1 MRKINKKIEFKIAAD
16 GSSASGKTT
25 GGKLIAKKLK
35 MKFLSSGAL
44 YRFCALKTLENKNTY
59 NVKFIN
65 KIANSIT
72 LKKLQN
78 KKLYS
83 PEVAKLS
90 SIIAKKPYVR
100 KALKGFQK
108 NFIKKSKLVVV
119 EGRDIGSKIMPN
131 ADLKLFFTCSTKEKA
146 KRRLKEFK
154 SLNKKITLK
163 QVEKALI
170 QRDKEDT
177 KRKISPLIMTKNAVL
192 VDTTKLT
199 IKQMEAKL
207 TNLVKNSIKKNMEIY
222 KDLSSPASQQFEK
235 LLNSQLSKNKIEE
248 GKIIEG
254 KITKITDKYVF
265 LFIPGLKSEPVIDI
279 NEMKMIG
286 MQDKVV
292 EGAEV
297 SVLLEKIED
306 KNGDVVVSAQKAQK
320 IKGWY
325 ELEKAY
331 EDNQSI
337 NGKITSKCKGGVIVE
352 HIETGSL
359 MFCPGSQISDKPM
372 KSVDHLIGVEQKFAI
387 IKLDKVRGNACVSRR
402 QIVSS
407 HKKEDKAK
415 IIEKFKVGDIIK
427 DAVVKGYSS
436 FGCFFEVNNEIDVLV
451 HLQEISY
458 SRVNHPDEIF
468 NIGEKHDLKVISI
481 DMEKLQIGCS
491 IKQLSPDPFEHISNY
506 EIGKPYK
513 VKVVKI
519 TDYGCFCELEPGLS
533 TLLHSSEIS
542 WTKKNISPKK
552 LFKVGDQID
561 CVITEI
567 DKDKRRVAISHRL
580 TNENPYTTLENKYPV
595 GSDIDGVVTSANE
608 YALYVKLGDFDIDGF
623 LHSND
628 LSYSGKPEDELKKH
642 KKGEK
647 LKVRV
652 LEIKKE
658 EQKVRVGLKQL
669 EKDPFDFFKGKKV
682 NDIITVQVVSSDS
695 KGLMVK
701 PEGCD
706 LEFLIKKSQIAV
718 SAADAR
724 PSRFV
729 GGERI
734 DSAIAEINFDKRKV
748 NLSIKLL
755 EELQNKEAVD
765 KFSSPLSGKNLPFS
779 SLSEKLDDKKKKETE

>member
-1 MRKINKKIEFKIAAD
+1 
-16 GSSASGKTT
+16 
-25 GGKLIAKKLK
+25 
-35 MKFLSSGAL
+35 
-44 YRFCALKTLENKNTY
+44 
-59 NVKFIN
+59 
-65 KIANSIT
+65 
-72 LKKLQN
+72 
-78 KKLYS
+78 
-83 PEVAKLS
+83 
-90 SIIAKKPYVR
+90 
-100 KALKGFQK
+100 
-108 NFIKKSKLVVV
+108 
-119 EGRDIGSKIMPN
+119 
-131 ADLKLFFTCSTKEKA
+131 
-146 KRRLKEFK
+146 
-154 SLNKKITLK
+154 
-163 QVEKALI
+163 
-170 QRDKEDT
+170 
-177 KRKISPLIMTKNAVL
+177 
-192 VDTTKLT
+192 
-199 IKQMEAKL
+199 
-207 TNLVKNSIKKNMEIY
+207 MEIY
-222 KDLSSPASQQFEK
+222 KDLSSPATQQFEK

-286 MQDKVV
+286 MQDRVV
-292 EGAEV
+292 EGATV

-331 EDNQSI
+331 EDNKSI

-372 KSVDHLIGVEQKFAI
+372 KSIDHLIGVEQKFAI

-506 EIGKPYK
+506 ETGKPYK

-552 LFKVGDQID
+552 LFRVGDQID

-580 TNENPYTTLENKYPV
+580 TTENPYTTLENKYPV
-595 GSDIDGVVTSANE
+595 GSDVDGVVTSSNE

-628 LSYSGKPEDELKKH
+628 LSYTGKPEDELKKH
-642 KKGEK
+642 KKGQK
-647 LKVRV
+647 LKVRI
-652 LEIKKE
+652 LEIKRE

-669 EKDPFDFFKGKKV
+669 ETDPFDWFKGKKV
-682 NDIITVQVVSSDS
+682 NDTITVKVTSSDS

-734 DSAIAEINFDKRKV
+734 DAAIAELNLDKRKV
-748 NLSIKLL
+748 SLSIKLL

-779 SLSEKLDDKKKKETE
+779 SLSEKLGDKKKKKETE